1 MVGIPMYADIF
12 GAIPVAEALLYNKG
26 AQLGTILANFRICC
40 VRACLKSPRA
50 CLGGVFSALTA
61 LKILAIR
68 QDACGFLPCRAKNPL
83 ANPYT
88 SRY

>member
-1 MVGIPMYADIF
+1 MELETLVH
-12 GAIPVAEALLYNKG
+12 
-26 AQLGTILANFRICC
+26 NFRKAIEAAQANYERGEFF
-40 VRACLKSPRA
+40 RACLKSPRA